1 MTKQRSLS
9 GKRRHWAYVE
19 LDPDNIEKGKALES
33 FDALGEYQRN
43 LLQRL
48 FSGFKQNLKVHQ
60 NLSM

>member
-1 MTKQRSLS
+1 M
-9 GKRRHWAYVE
+9 E
-19 LDPDNIEKGKALES
+19 LDPDNIEKGKALKS

-60 NLSM
+60 NLCT